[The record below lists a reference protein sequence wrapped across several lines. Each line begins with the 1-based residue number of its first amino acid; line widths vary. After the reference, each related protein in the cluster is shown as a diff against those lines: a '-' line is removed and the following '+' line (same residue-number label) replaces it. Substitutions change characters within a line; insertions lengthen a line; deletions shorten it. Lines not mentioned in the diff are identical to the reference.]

1 MADSPVAH
9 QVKRALLVGINEYPN
24 FPPERQLRGCLNDVA
39 LLRATLRDRFGFADL
54 SMTVLTN
61 EKATRDGI
69 LAAMKKLTGDTGPD
83 DVVLFYYSGHGSQ
96 MSDREGDEPDF
107 YDETII
113 PYDSGRMTFENRDIS
128 DDEIYLWLRDLG
140 QKTGN
145 ITLWF
150 DCCNSGSLTRAAF
163 GGATRSVPR
172 DDRPPSDLP
181 ESPIPRSEWAALKAA
196 HGSIGPSAWAPLGS
210 RYVMIAACR
219 DEQTASEYPPQA
231 GTADEVHGCLTYFLH
246 QELMAVRPGTTYR
259 DVFDPARRRVNTI
272 YPDQMPQLEGNRD
285 RVVFGLVDLPPA
297 HFLEVMGR
305 ADDLATMD
313 GGLAHSVRVGSRWEV
328 YPPGTKQQGEAGARV
343 GLVEITTVRGLTS
356 DARIVA
362 ESAQGAVTAGSR
374 AFELEPGFGDASLVV
389 SLASAPA
396 GLEETHRQLADRL
409 AQSKT
414 LRVVKPGDGVTALVQ
429 SILLPRRESAEPGD
443 PVPQLTEVN
452 APTWAIVGGGDRL
465 LAPPKPAA
473 AVEAVAENLEK
484 IARYFFLLAI
494 RNPKSALRDKVQAT
508 LLRKSRGGDWHDA
521 LPDGDRRI
529 VFKVGDQLAF
539 RVCHSHPD
547 QLYLNV
553 IDFGLSYKVGL
564 VYPPAQGA
572 AEVLESLLPFEFG
585 KRDGQQMFLQKFPDG
600 FDGPQGQETL
610 KFMVAT
616 RPIDTSWMRQEGVRE
631 QTPTRALAPED
642 WTTVEVEFTLI

>member
-1 MADSPVAH
+1 M
-9 QVKRALLVGINEYPN
+9 GINEYPN

-39 LLRATLRDRFGFADL
+39 LLRATLRDRFGFDDA

-61 EKATRDGI
+61 EQATRDGI
-69 LAAMKKLTGDTGPD
+69 LAAMKKLVEDTGPD

-113 PYDSGRMTFENRDIS
+113 PYDSGRMTHENRDIS

-172 DDRPPSDLP
+172 DDRPPSELP
-181 ESPIPRSEWAALKAA
+181 ESPIPRSEWAALKAV
-196 HGSIGPSAWAPLGS
+196 HDTIGPSGWAPVGS

-231 GTADEVHGCLTYFLH
+231 GSADEVHGCMTYYLH
-246 QELMAVRPGTTYR
+246 QELMTAGPGTTYR
-259 DVFDPARRRVNTI
+259 DVFNPARRRVGLM
-272 YPDQMPQLEGNRD
+272 YPDQTPQLEGNCD
-285 RVVFGLVDLPPA
+285 RVVFGLVDLAPA
-297 HFLEVMGR
+297 HFLEVTAR
-305 ADDLATMD
+305 AGELATLD
-313 GGLAHSVRVGSRWEV
+313 GGLAHAVRIGASYEI
-328 YPPGTKQQGEAGARV
+328 YPPGTKQREGPEARV
-343 GLVEITTVRGLTS
+343 GLVEMTAVGGLTS

-362 ESAQGAVTAGSR
+362 ESAPGAIAAGCR
-374 AFELEPGFGDASLVV
+374 AFELDPGFGDASLVV
-389 SLASAPA
+389 SLAPAPA
-396 GLEETHRQLADRL
+396 GLEDGHRQLADRL
-409 AQSKT
+409 ARSKT
-414 LRVVKPGDGVTALVQ
+414 IRVVKPGDGVTALVQ
-429 SILLPRRESAEPGD
+429 AILLPPRDSAGPGD
-443 PVPQLTEVN
+443 PVQQLKEVK

-473 AVEAVAENLEK
+473 AVAAVAENLEK

-494 RNPKSALRDKVQAT
+494 RNPRSALRDKVQAT
-508 LLRKSRGGDWHDA
+508 LLRKPRGGDWHDA
-521 LPDGDRRI
+521 LPDGDGRI
-529 VFKVGDQLAF
+529 IFKVGDQLAF

-547 QLYLNV
+547 HLYLNV
-553 IDFGLSYKVGL
+553 VDFGISYKVGL

-572 AEVLESLLPFEFG
+572 AEILESLLPFEFG
-585 KRDGQQMFLQKFPDG
+585 KRDGQQMFLQKFPEG

-616 RPIDTSWMRQEGVRE
+616 RPIDSSWMRQEGVRE
-631 QTPTRALAPED
+631 VTPTRALAPED
-642 WTTVEVEFTLI
+642 WTTVEVEFTVVRE